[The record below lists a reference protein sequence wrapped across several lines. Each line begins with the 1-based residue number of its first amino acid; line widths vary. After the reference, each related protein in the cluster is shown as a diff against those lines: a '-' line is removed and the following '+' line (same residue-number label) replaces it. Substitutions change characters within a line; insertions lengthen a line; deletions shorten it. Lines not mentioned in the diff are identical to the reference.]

1 MTDTDRIFRYRL
13 DFYYQSALIYLVTMV
28 LYGVIRGSVVEK
40 RFEYV
45 LDDPLMYVI
54 LFFVVMSFGAL
65 AMNALRARRLV
76 VTSDAIIFAHRWNER
91 RIPVSEIEWMHIG
104 REARVQT
111 AGRFQVIV
119 FKLRGRLRLFRVR
132 VGRYE
137 RERELVLEMQRI
149 AAKVPARRRG
159 PWRRPSILD
168 R

>member
-65 AMNALRARRLV
+65 AVNALRGRRLV
-76 VTSDAIIFAHRWNER
+76 ITHDAIVFAHRWNER
-91 RIPVSEIEWMHIG
+91 RIPVAEIEWMHIG

-119 FKLRGRLRLFRVR
+119 FKLRGRLRYLRVR

-137 RERELVLEMQRI
+137 RERELVAEMQKI
-149 AAKVPARRRG
+149 ASRVPARRRG
-159 PWRRPSILD
+159 RWRRPGVLD